1 MYKQKKDKFSLSD
14 DDFYYLYKDPT
25 DDMVSIRTADDYM
38 VLYNFCTATLGKNR
52 IGFQFTLVL
61 PNEQS
66 ERATPPSVLPA
77 TSLEDGFLNIF
88 QAVINNIESGITN
101 FQNTVEKNT
110 VTAAERLS
118 HAASEAATHVY
129 LATQPNEGA
138 SSR

>member
-1 MYKQKKDKFSLSD
+1 LTD

-61 PNEQS
+61 PNQQS
-66 ERATPPSVLPA
+66 EPTTPPSVLSA

-88 QAVINNIESGITN
+88 QAVINNIENGITN

-110 VTAAERLS
+110 VTAADRLS
-118 HAASEAATHVY
+118 HVAAEAATNVY
-129 LATQPNEGA
+129 RATQPNEGA